1 MRSAFV
7 FLVVTGMLAVI
18 LAAGCTGPGTRPEE
32 GSKITDLSAA
42 LDRFTTGVNT
52 TLQGMDGALASSA
65 ADLGRTGIAGPEA
78 NATLARLTASLPLAQ
93 DAVTISAEG
102 RIAAAMPEKY
112 WGAVGVYVGNESHNR
127 QALQEKRPL
136 MSPVFPAAE
145 GFDAVSIRWPVW
157 DEETGAYLGLV
168 SVLVDPQQLLADQAD
183 RALAG
188 TNFTAWAIDTEG
200 RLIYDRDPAGL
211 VGKNMITDPAF
222 AGYPELV
229 ALTTRMTVEPAG
241 SGTYTFTPEGGGSP
255 VRKEAVWA
263 TVGLHGTD
271 WRLLVAREI

>member
-78 NATLARLTASLPLAQ
+78 NATLARLAASLPLAE

-127 QALQEKRPL
+127 QALQEKKPL

-145 GFDAVSIRWPVW
+145 GFDAVSIRWPVM
-157 DEETGAYLGLV
+157 DETGVYLGLV
-168 SVLVDPQQLLADQAD
+168 SVLVDPQRLLAEQAD

-188 TNFTAWAIDTEG
+188 TPYTAWATDTDG
-200 RLIYDRDPAGL
+200 RLIYDRDPTDL
-211 VGKNMITDPAF
+211 VGRNMLTDPVF
-222 AGYPELV
+222 ANYPELV
-229 ALTTRMTVEPAG
+229 ALATRVTVEPTG
-241 SGTYTFTPEGGGSP
+241 SGTYTFTPGGGGSP

-263 TVGLHGTD
+263 TTGLHGTE
-271 WRLLVAREI
+271 WRLVVAREV

>member
-1 MRSAFV
+1 MKFA
-7 FLVVTGMLAVI
+7 FLVVLVMLAMMFV
-18 LAAGCTGPGTRPEE
+18 AGCTVPGTRPEE
-32 GSKITDLSAA
+32 QPKVTDLTVA

-52 TLQGMDGALASSA
+52 TLQGMDQALASAA
-65 ADLGRTGIAGPEA
+65 ADLGRTGISGPEA
-78 NATLARLTASLPLAQ
+78 NATLAQLAASLPLAE
-93 DAVTISAEG
+93 DAATISAEG
-102 RIAAAMPEKY
+102 RIAAVMPEKY

-127 QALQEKRPL
+127 QALEEKRPL
-136 MSPVFPAAE
+136 MSPIFPAAE

-168 SVLVDPQQLLADQAD
+168 SVLVDPQQLLADRAD

-200 RLIYDRDPAGL
+200 RLIYDRDPAEL
-211 VGKNMITDPAF
+211 VGKNMTTDPAF

-241 SGTYTFTPEGGGSP
+241 SGTYTFTPEVGGSP